1 MGLSKLWGKDSSGN
15 RGFVFSHIKTIYY
28 NWAQKK
34 LLSTKLDEMDSATNG
49 KIDKTSIVQ
58 VESTSQTNVP
68 SSAYLKTVKDALDG
82 DISELNANGPTYFY
96 FRHNSTNGYLDLS
109 YIYVKDLVILAGI
122 FVINIETPQYSIAGN
137 VPKSIIPNGFLV
149 YDTLGEYRFQIN
161 PIGIF
166 QNSDALPAGTYIVT
180 TAYIKS

>member
-82 DISELNANGPTYFY
+82 DISELNAKASVSLHTDNIGNGMEFEIPAY
-96 FRHNSTNGYLDLS
+96 RVMLLIISHPS
-109 YIYVKDLVILAGI
+109 YGHGSIVAIVK
-122 FVINIETPQYSIAGN
+122 
-137 VPKSIIPNGFLV
+137 
-149 YDTLGEYRFQIN
+149 TLGENNWSSSEIDVISSTSFEDLKCTYNFDQYHKILLKSTY
-161 PIGIF
+161 PIMWATII
-166 QNSDALPAGTYIVT
+166 Y
-180 TAYIKS
+180 

>member
-68 SSAYLKTVKDALDG
+68 SSAYLKTVKDSLDG
-82 DISELNANGPTYFY
+82 DISELNAKTLLCVNNGLRLHISSDEYYSIELLNGVNPGNRKGIYFY
-96 FRHNSTNGYLDLS
+96 HTHRENGNSEWQYDLLES
-109 YIYVKDLVILAGI
+109 W
-122 FVINIETPQYSIAGN
+122 T
-137 VPKSIIPNGFLV
+137 
-149 YDTLGEYRFQIN
+149 
-161 PIGIF
+161 
-166 QNSDALPAGTYIVT
+166 
-180 TAYIKS
+180 

>member
-82 DISELNANGPTYFY
+82 DISELNA
-96 FRHNSTNGYLDLS
+96 
-109 YIYVKDLVILAGI
+109 K
-122 FVINIETPQYSIAGN
+122 
-137 VPKSIIPNGFLV
+137 K
-149 YDTLGEYRFQIN
+149 
-161 PIGIF
+161 
-166 QNSDALPAGTYIVT
+166 QNSLELPEGTNIDDQTVQGGFVNEQDGYYTMHMGWITLQLKLVNTAGLFYRWKYGQSVWSQW
-180 TAYIKS
+180 YKFN